1 MRIEAKAMMSG
12 VLSMLVASAAAL
24 PTTTMAQEAVLEEVI
39 VTATK
44 RAEDI
49 KDVPMSLEVISG
61 ETIGDYRIVTLEDLS
76 ATIPNFVVAE
86 GITNNN
92 VAIRGVGS
100 LGDRG
105 FESPVT
111 LFVDNVYNPRTRQ
124 YRLPFMD
131 VESVEVLR
139 GPQAV
144 LYGINSTAGAV
155 NVVSRTNR
163 PGDAFEAA
171 VNVGYEVEYNGF
183 FANATLGGSISD
195 TAAVRLAYSHTD
207 GGDGFYENVTT
218 GQRENARKEDA
229 LRLSAVVT
237 PTEKLTLTG
246 KFSYA
251 EFDMVNG
258 SFGEITNGIG
268 PVLEPDDGVLNWRT
282 SADTYLSDRAGDVL
296 GKNVDPGSESD
307 FTSVVAQLDY
317 TLDNGATL
325 SAIGSWS
332 DFYYILSTD
341 IDMTVGGFIS
351 GAAFPI
357 GIWSAAS
364 TETETSTLELR
375 LASPSGQTIEYIAG
389 LYYFNQ
395 DYFEPIG
402 SGSEA
407 LGRVGGPTSPL
418 APFFNTLSGA
428 EVNVDE
434 KMWSAYGALTW
445 NMADN
450 FRITGGLRYTEDR
463 KDATRTGL
471 CLIDGDG
478 ARTPIP
484 TNNALNCPFI
494 VSAEGEKNLSEPMP
508 EVAVQWDAS
517 DEIMLYAKFGQTYK
531 AGGFATANAATPET
545 FVYDHEEATG
555 FEVGMRSRLMDNR
568 VELNLSA
575 FKTEYDDLQVNGFT
589 TLSDGS
595 VITTI
600 GNAGAATTQG
610 IEVDGRWAAADWL
623 ELAGSLA
630 ILDAEYDAYSNAP
643 CSRTSMAAGLLV
655 CDLSGEAL
663 PFAQDV
669 SANLSADLDFPL
681 SDALRLI
688 GGVVVSIRDDYFSDT
703 TLEPDLRSDS
713 VTKLAARLGIAAA
726 DDTWEVAV
734 SGLNLTNEK
743 VITASNVL
751 FGYDIAYLGAPR
763 TIMLQ
768 ASYRF
773 AGN

>member
-1 MRIEAKAMMSG
+1 MQFEAKATVPG
-12 VLSMLVASAAAL
+12 ALSLLVALAAAL
-24 PTTTMAQEAVLEEVI
+24 PVSAMAQDAVLEEII

-49 KDVPMSLEVISG
+49 KDVPMSVEVVSG
-61 ETIGDYRIVTLEDLS
+61 EAINDYRIVTLEDLS

-92 VAIRGVGS
+92 VAMRGVGS

-155 NVVSRTNR
+155 NVVSRSNR
-163 PGDAFEAA
+163 PGDEFEATINA
-171 VNVGYEVEYNGF
+171 GYEVEFDGF
-183 FANATLGGSISD
+183 FANIALGGSISEN
-195 TAAVRLAYSHTD
+195 AAVRLAYSHTD
-207 GGDGFYENVTT
+207 GGDGFYDNVTT
-218 GQRENARKEDA
+218 GRRENARTEDA
-229 LRLSAVVT
+229 VRLTAVLT
-237 PTEKLTLTG
+237 PTSQLTVTG

-251 EFDMVNG
+251 EYDMVNG
-258 SFGEITNGIG
+258 SFGEIANGIG
-268 PVLEPDDGVLNWRT
+268 PALEPNDGVLNWRT
-282 SADTYLSDRAGDVL
+282 SADTYLSDRSSTVL
-296 GKNVDPGSESD
+296 GKSVDPGSESD
-307 FTSVVAQLDY
+307 LTSAVLQLDY
-317 TLDNGATL
+317 ELDNGTTL
-325 SAIGSWS
+325 SAIGSYS

-341 IDMTVGGFIS
+341 IDMTVGGFVP
-351 GAAFPI
+351 GAVFPI
-357 GIWSAAS
+357 GVWSAAS
-364 TETETSTLELR
+364 TETETGTLELR
-375 LASPSGQTIEYIAG
+375 VTSPRGQAVEYIAG
-389 LYYFNQ
+389 IYYFDQ

-402 SGSEA
+402 SGTDA
-407 LGRVGGPTSPL
+407 VLLAGGPASPL
-418 APFFNTLSGA
+418 APFFDTLSGA

-434 KMWSAYGALTW
+434 KMWSVYGALTW
-445 NMADN
+445 NVADN
-450 FRITGGLRYTEDR
+450 FRITGGLRYTEDK

-471 CLIDGDG
+471 CLINGSG
-478 ARTPIP
+478 TPVPIP
-484 TNNALNCPFI
+484 TGGINCPTI
-494 VSAEGEKNLSEPMP
+494 VATEGEKNLSEPMP
-508 EVAVQWDAS
+508 EIALQWDAT
-517 DEIMLYAKFGQTYK
+517 ENVMLYAKFGQTYK

-555 FEVGMRSRLMDNR
+555 FEVGMRSRLADNR

-589 TLSDGS
+589 TLPNGS

-600 GNAGAATTQG
+600 GNAGEATTQG
-610 IEVDGRWAAADWL
+610 IEIDGRWAATDWL
-623 ELAGSLA
+623 QLAGSVA
-630 ILDAEYDAYSNAP
+630 FLDAEYDSYDNAP
-643 CSRTSMAAGLLV
+643 CSRTSQAAGLSV

-669 SANLSADLDFPL
+669 SANLSADLDVPI
-681 SDALRLI
+681 SDALRLV
-688 GGVVVSIRDDYFSDT
+688 GGVVVSIGDDYFSDT
-703 TLEPDLRSDS
+703 TLEPDLRSDA
-713 VTKLAARLGIAAA
+713 VTRLAARLGIADAN
-726 DDTWEVAV
+726 DTWEIAV

-743 VITASNVL
+743 VITGSNVL

-768 ASYRF
+768 GSYRF
-773 AGN
+773 RGN